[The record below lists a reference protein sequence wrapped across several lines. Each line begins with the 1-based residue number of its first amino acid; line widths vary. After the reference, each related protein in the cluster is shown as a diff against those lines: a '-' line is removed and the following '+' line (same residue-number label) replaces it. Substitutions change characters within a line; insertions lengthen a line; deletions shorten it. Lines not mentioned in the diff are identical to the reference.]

1 MIWIKITPMFLGIF
15 FVAGIAAAH
24 SGESTVDMHPYKH
37 DRKAAP
43 LKDERPA
50 REEDEKNPSDRGGQV
65 DPGSKENIPTPIILP
80 VEDPS
85 PANVVRYWVYTDRGA
100 YMFYDL
106 ETAKAFARPGEM
118 IRSEDGTYYRDGEP
132 LLLRCGKTRLSRNEI
147 LNAEI
152 DLTNCVG
159 VSPNLHVA
167 RGTPSNPGKTKSL
180 KDF

>member
-118 IRSEDGTYYRDGEP
+118 IMSDKGSNIQDGN
-132 LLLRCGKTRLSRNEI
+132 CFI
-147 LNAEI
+147 LPEGLYI
-152 DLTNCVG
+152 DNDNPINLEVTSCRK
-159 VSPNLHVA
+159 VS
-167 RGTPSNPGKTKSL
+167 G
-180 KDF
+180 